1 MTVIVY
7 TKPGC
12 PSCEQVKAYLR
23 SRNVQFDEM
32 VLGYDVTREQLLEV
46 VPGAKTVPQVLID
59 GLAVG
64 GYESTV
70 QFLTEG

>member
-23 SRNVQFDEM
+23 GRNVQFDEM